1 MDLISDD
8 DNYTDFNESMMY
20 TDHGKYLVAHP
31 GWVMGGNALNDF
43 AAPGSLAYFRREVIV
58 WGDSVKLRYGE
69 KPEDAPFLWGHM
81 MEYVK
86 QTARCG
92 KETSGNA

>member
-1 MDLISDD
+1 ME
-8 DNYTDFNESMMY
+8 NGNNFEDFKESTMY
-20 TDHGKYLVAHP
+20 TEHGKYIVAHP

-43 AAPGSLAYFRREVIV
+43 AAPGSFAYFRREVII

-69 KPEDAPFLWGHM
+69 KPQDAPFLWKHM

-86 QTARCG
+86 LTAR
-92 KETSGNA
+92 